1 MRRSDVRWTFPALFL
16 ALSSSVAVLS
26 APARAAEITDVASS
40 FDDDNPFD
48 FRLRA
53 GYEFVTKSA
62 AIKREHE
69 GDPNQQQVD
78 LFKDLV
84 YSHQQHRLGL
94 RAEIGL
100 YQDLMFSVELPMILS
115 DSRSYSYDQRKGS
128 ECIYSGKG
136 ANCVNAGNSLT
147 TNSAQTEDASD
158 PDPTHYIVPPGGYD
172 AQNGGATFASGS
184 DLVFRGP
191 HRGGSGGDA
200 FDTINFGLTWGALS
214 QKRDS
219 TKPTW
224 VVALEYQVSIGN
236 IMRFTR
242 NSPPGPDANHGVAD
256 GLDHLIARTAV
267 SHRFKYVDPYAA
279 FWFDYPIVR
288 RNDTEFFDLGSAAKN
303 QIPQLSGGTIFGLEL
318 IPWEKPESHY
328 KLAIDVN
335 GRISGK
341 FDGRGYSELWE
352 VLASSPAL
360 NCDPTWNPSCSPQS
374 MTPDPSDPSGKK
386 TVPWNGSTPYQGR
399 PFTGI
404 TTIENYAT
412 IGGEFALNVQATKY
426 VRFRANFRYEHDQTH
441 LLTTDDVG
449 KPDLNGNRV
458 SKPNEYNPAFR
469 PIINEIGR
477 RYRVDDIDTYV
488 LGIWGQLMF

>member
-1 MRRSDVRWTFPALFL
+1 MRRSDARWVILALVL
-16 ALSSSVAVLS
+16 ALSGSG
-26 APARAAEITDVASS
+26 APVRAAEVTDVASS

-53 GYEFVTKSA
+53 GYEFISKSA
-62 AIKREHE
+62 SIKREQE
-69 GDPNQQQVD
+69 GMAGQQKVD

-84 YSHQQHRLGL
+84 YSHVQHRLGL
-94 RAEIGL
+94 RAEVGI
-100 YQDLMFSVELPMILS
+100 YQDLMFSVELPMVLS

-128 ECIYSGKG
+128 ECVYPNNSGV
-136 ANCVNAGNSLT
+136 APTCVNGSNSST
-147 TNSAQTEDASD
+147 TGVDAPNNTP
-158 PDPTHYIVPPGGYD
+158 PDQLDNYRIVPGGGYD
-172 AQNGGATFASGS
+172 AQNGGATFAGGS

-191 HRGGSGGDA
+191 HRGGSGGDM

-224 VVALEYQVSIGN
+224 IVALEYRVSIGN

-242 NSPPGPDANHGVAD
+242 NSPPGPDANHAVAD

-267 SHRFKYVDPYAA
+267 SHRFKYVDPYAS

-288 RNDTEFFDLGSAAKN
+288 RSDTDFFDLGAAAKN
-303 QIPQLSGGTIFGLEL
+303 QLPQLSAGTIFGLEL
-318 IPWEKPESHY
+318 IPWEKPESQY
-328 KLAIDVN
+328 KIAIDVN

-341 FDGRGYSELWE
+341 FDGRGYSEIWQL
-352 VLASSPAL
+352 LASSPAL
-360 NCDPTWNPSCSPQS
+360 NCDPTWNPSCSS
-374 MTPDPSDPSGKK
+374 MSKDP
-386 TVPWNGSTPYQGR
+386 TTMQPWGGSTPYQNK

-404 TTIENYAT
+404 TTIENFAT

-426 VRFRANFRYEHDQTH
+426 VRFRANFRYEHDQSH
-441 LLTTDDVG
+441 FLTTDDVG
-449 KPDLNGNRV
+449 KPDLAGNRV

-477 RYRVDDIDTYV
+477 RYKVDDADTFL